1 MNKGL
6 FKFFSCEKYRDDFL
20 KGHLYFNS
28 LNFFKRHEESEVL
41 GQNDYY
47 ECCSI
52 YQPESVNVYI
62 GNLKLTDFAGP
73 ISISCNHDLLTS
85 NIICFSTIRDD
96 LYYNCKSFEEA
107 KQNILFPKELLNYG
121 RYAVAIPQGHLLI
134 KKIEC
139 AALKNGFSLYHGLV
153 NYYNYSKDNVS
164 FKYPKIAF
172 QKRSEFSYQREYRF
186 LLQKTNEEDKPVILE
201 VGDLSDITMVVKSAD
216 INKMLDISYSC
227 EADEYNGAKYTVKP
241 E

>member
-1 MNKGL
+1 MLKKERGMNKGL
-6 FKFFSCEKYRDDFL
+6 FKFFSCEEYRDDFL

-28 LNFFKRHEESEVL
+28 LNFFKKHEESEVP

-52 YQPESVNVYI
+52 HQPDSVKI
-62 GNLKLTDFAGP
+62 TLGNLHLTDFAGP

-121 RYAVAIPQGHLLI
+121 RYAVAIPQGHLF
-134 KKIEC
+134 IERFKT
-139 AALKNGFSLYHGLV
+139 AALKGGFFFCHAPV
-153 NYYNYSKDNVS
+153 NYYDFSKDNIS
-164 FKYPKIAF
+164 CKYPEIAF

-227 EADEYNGAKYTVKP
+227 EAE
-241 E
+241 

>member
-28 LNFFKRHEESEVL
+28 LNFFKRHEESEVP

-52 YQPESVNVYI
+52 HQPESVNVYI

-85 NIICFSTIRDD
+85 NIICFSTIREDS
-96 LYYNCKSFEEA
+96 YCYCKSFEDA
-107 KQNILFPKELLNYG
+107 KKNILFSETMLKYG
-121 RYAVAIPQGHLLI
+121 EYAVVIPQGHLF
-134 KKIEC
+134 IERFKT
-139 AALKNGFSLYHGLV
+139 AALKGGFFSFHAPV
-153 NYYNYSKDNVS
+153 NYYDFSKDNIS
-164 FKYPKIAF
+164 CKYPEIAF

-201 VGDLSDITMVVKSAD
+201 VGDLSDIAMVVKSAD
-216 INKMLDISYSC
+216 INKMLNISYSC
-227 EADEYNGAKYTVKP
+227 EAE
-241 E
+241 

>member
-227 EADEYNGAKYTVKP
+227 EAE
-241 E
+241 